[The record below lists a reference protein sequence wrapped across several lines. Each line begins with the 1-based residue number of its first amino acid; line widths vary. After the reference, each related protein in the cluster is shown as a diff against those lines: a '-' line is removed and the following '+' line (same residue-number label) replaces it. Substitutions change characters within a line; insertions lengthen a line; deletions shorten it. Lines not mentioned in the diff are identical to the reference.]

1 MKHFELFKYMK
12 ALNNRTK
19 IEVVGVA
26 LFILILFISSVF
38 GATILSENTPGDG
51 HYDITYIWNG
61 NGQSWVANAI
71 NLQTSLNLG
80 GVTYFPATTIYTNT
94 TIKMPSYS
102 SLIGCGMNSILKA
115 DLGLGNHDLID
126 NADQTNG
133 NVNLEVRNL
142 VLDGNNSA
150 HSFTQYGI
158 YWKKVSYGLV
168 DMVWVKDT
176 GKDGIRILTSDHCSV
191 THINAN
197 NTGHHSIMF
206 CYGTT
211 YSSMSDLVVT
221 DAYTESA
228 IVEHANPDTG
238 EFNHHITITN
248 VVAKNSGQFGI
259 FVGDAYDVIVT
270 GCVTDHSHGEG
281 FYVGNCYDV
290 TLTNCVTSNNTLG
303 AGFIIK
309 NNADRVLLSN
319 CVSEK
324 AGVGNSI
331 GYELEG
337 ENIQMSNCLSYDT
350 RIPFYFNSTTSKNIT
365 ISLCN
370 IRNYTNYIILRG
382 DNIRILDSAFITSN
396 ATIYYVLDIDATATN
411 VQVIGND
418 FKFALTKSRKVND
431 ASGKAVIRDNIG
443 FPTDYIMKSAAAIS
457 IGKNG
462 VYSTALELAPLSR
475 RIIAPKLRLVE
486 SGAVGSG
493 ETITIK
499 VEAVYYNGVKKTIE
513 KTHTSRSYDYY
524 FTDADWFSLADTN
537 ISYGQSLERIN
548 IYAKTDKATTSA
560 SVLAYF
566 LTLG

>member
-1 MKHFELFKYMK
+1 MKYIELFKYMK

-19 IEVVGVA
+19 IEVVGVT
-26 LFILILFISSVF
+26 LFILILSISSVF
-38 GATILSENTPGDG
+38 GGTTLSENTLGDG
-51 HYDITYIWNG
+51 YYDITYIWNG
-61 NGQSWVANAI
+61 NGQSWVANAT

-80 GVTYFPATTIYTNT
+80 GVTHFPATTIYTNT
-94 TIKMPSYS
+94 TITMPSCS
-102 SLIGCGMNSILKA
+102 SLIGCGMHSILKA
-115 DLGLGNHDLID
+115 GLGLGNHDLID

-142 VLDGNNSA
+142 VLDGNNPT
-150 HSFTQYGI
+150 HSFTQYGL

-221 DAYTESA
+221 DSSFESA
-228 IVEHANPDTG
+228 LIEHANPATG

-248 VVAKNSGQFGI
+248 VVAKDSGQCGI
-259 FVGDAYDVIVT
+259 FVRDAYAVTVT
-270 GCVTDHSHGEG
+270 GCITDHSRGEG

-290 TLTNCVTSNNTLG
+290 TLTNCVTTDNTLG

-309 NNADRVLLSN
+309 YNADRVLLSN
-319 CVSEK
+319 CVSNK
-324 AGVGNSI
+324 AGMGNSI
-331 GYELEG
+331 GYELQG
-337 ENIQMSNCLSYDT
+337 ENIQISNCLSYDSK
-350 RIPFYFNSTTSKNIT
+350 IPFYFSSTTSKNIT

-370 IRNYTNYIILRG
+370 IRNYTNSTILRG
-382 DNIRILDSAFITSN
+382 DNIRIMDNTFITST
-396 ATIYYVLDIDATATN
+396 ATTYVLGIDATATN

-418 FKFALTKSRKVND
+418 FKYALTTSRKVND
-431 ASGKAVIRDNIG
+431 VSGKAVIRDNIG
-443 FPTDYIMKSAAAIS
+443 FPTDYIMKSAATIS
-457 IGKNG
+457 IGKNDM
-462 VYSTALELAPLSR
+462 YSTALELAPLSR

-513 KTHTSRSYDYY
+513 KTHTTSSYDYY

-537 ISYGQSLERIN
+537 IVYDQSLERIN
-548 IYAKTDKATTSA
+548 IYAKTNKATTSA
-560 SVLAYF
+560 SARAYF
-566 LTLG
+566 LASG